1 MIAEIKNFTDFI
13 GIDWSGANIKSAV
26 SKPSKGNP
34 ALAVGHCQTG
44 DGPPRL
50 ILPENGGAW
59 TRQAIADFI
68 LAFSRELPERRVL
81 IGIDCNFGY
90 CHTVGVRQFGA
101 SYTSYDLWQAVE
113 KAATET
119 PPSDSQ
125 DFYAQDFY
133 AGAYARHPVFGK
145 AFWTKG
151 PQPDWF
157 IPEKL
162 MRQTEKHCIAQS
174 LGRPESPFKLI
185 GAKQV
190 GKGGLAGMRM
200 VLFLKEQLGSDLC
213 IWPFEKDTCGQARTV
228 ITEIFPRQFLVRA
241 GFIQQKIHSAADF
254 TDALY
259 RLGVRPDTNQVSP
272 LLSGLDFAQDRTI
285 SDKTDALCAAVGLR
299 MLCGQKL
306 HVPVDLFHPPAMTR
320 AAQLCEGWIFG
331 VA

>member
-1 MIAEIKNFTDFI
+1 MTIRIKNFTDFI
-13 GIDWSGANIKSAV
+13 GIDWSGANIKL
-26 SKPSKGNP
+26 SKGNP
-34 ALAVGHCQTG
+34 ALAVGHCQTC

-68 LAFSRELPERRVL
+68 VAISREPAERRVL

-90 CHTVGVRQFGA
+90 CHAVGMRQFGP

-113 KAATET
+113 KAAAET
-119 PPSDSQ
+119 PGAES
-125 DFYAQDFY
+125 QDFY
-133 AGAYARHPVFGK
+133 AGAYARHPVFGQ

-200 VLFLKEQLGSDLC
+200 GLFLKEQLGSDLC
-213 IWPFEKDTCGQARTV
+213 IWPFEKDTCGEARTV

-241 GFIQQKIHSAADF
+241 GFRQQKIHSAADF

-259 RLGVRPDTNQVSP
+259 RLGVCADANQVLP
-272 LLSGLDFAQDRTI
+272 LLSTLDFAQDRTI

-320 AAQLCEGWIFG
+320 AAQICEGWIFG

>member
-1 MIAEIKNFTDFI
+1 MKAAIKNFTDFI
-13 GIDWSGANIKSAV
+13 GIDWSGANIKSAA
-26 SKPSKGNP
+26 GNP
-34 ALAVGHCQTG
+34 ALAVGHCQSG

-50 ILPENGGAW
+50 VLPENGGAW

-68 LAFSRELPERRVL
+68 LAFSRESPERRIL

-90 CHTVGVRQFGA
+90 CHAVGVRQFGA

-113 KAATET
+113 KAATEK
-119 PPSDSQ
+119 PPDSQ
-125 DFYAQDFY
+125 DFYSQDFY
-133 AGAYARHPVFGK
+133 AGAYARHPVFGQ

-157 IPEKL
+157 IAEKL

-200 VLFLKEQLGSDLC
+200 GLFLKEQLGSDLC

-241 GFIQQKIHSAADF
+241 GFRQQKIHSASDF

-259 RLGVRPDTNQVSP
+259 RLGVCADANQVLP
-272 LLSGLDFAQDRTI
+272 LLSTLDFAQDRTI

-299 MLCGQKL
+299 MLCGQKD

-320 AAQLCEGWIFG
+320 AAQICEGWIFG

>member
-1 MIAEIKNFTDFI
+1 MTIRIKNFTDFI
-13 GIDWSGANIKSAV
+13 GIDWSGANIKL
-26 SKPSKGNP
+26 SKGNP
-34 ALAVGHCQTG
+34 ALAVGHCQTC

-68 LAFSRELPERRVL
+68 VAISREPAERRVL

-90 CHTVGVRQFGA
+90 CHAVGMRQFGP

-113 KAATET
+113 KAAAET
-119 PPSDSQ
+119 PGAES
-125 DFYAQDFY
+125 QDFY
-133 AGAYARHPVFGK
+133 AGAYARHPVFGQV
-145 AFWTKG
+145 FWTKG

-157 IPEKL
+157 IAEKL

-200 VLFLKEQLGSDLC
+200 GLFLKEQLGSDLC

-241 GFIQQKIHSAADF
+241 GFRQQKIHSAADF

-299 MLCGQKL
+299 MLCGQGA
-306 HVPVDLFHPPAMTR
+306 HVPADLFHPPAMTR

>member
-1 MIAEIKNFTDFI
+1 MTIRIKNFADFI
-13 GIDWSGANIKSAV
+13 GIDWSGANI
-26 SKPSKGNP
+26 KPSKGNP
-34 ALAVGHCQTG
+34 ALAVGHCQSG

-50 ILPENGGAW
+50 VLPENGGAW

-68 LAFSRELPERRVL
+68 FAFSRESPERRVL

-90 CHTVGVRQFGA
+90 CHAVGVRQFGA

-113 KAATET
+113 NAAAEKLGAE
-119 PPSDSQ
+119 SQ
-125 DFYAQDFY
+125 DFYA
-133 AGAYARHPVFGK
+133 GTYARHPVFGQ

-241 GFIQQKIHSAADF
+241 GFRQQKIHSAADF

-259 RLGVRPDTNQVSP
+259 RLGVCADANQVSP
-272 LLSGLDFAQDRTI
+272 LLSTLDFAQDRTI

-299 MLCGQKL
+299 MLCGQKD

>member
-1 MIAEIKNFTDFI
+1 MTKNFTDFI
-13 GIDWSGANIKSAV
+13 GIDWSGANIK
-26 SKPSKGNP
+26 PPKGNP
-34 ALAVGHCQTG
+34 VLAVGHCQSG
-44 DGPPRL
+44 DDPPRL
-50 ILPENGGAW
+50 VLPENGGAW

-68 LAFSRELPERRVL
+68 LAFSQESDRKSPERRVL

-90 CHTVGVRQFGA
+90 CHTVGVRQFGP
-101 SYTSYDLWQAVE
+101 SYSSYDLWQAVE
-113 KAATET
+113 KAATER
-119 PPSDSQ
+119 PADS
-125 DFYAQDFY
+125 QDFY
-133 AGAYARHPVFGK
+133 AGAYARHPVFGQ

-200 VLFLKEQLGSDLC
+200 VLYLKEKLGSDLC
-213 IWPFEKDTCGQARTV
+213 IWPFEKDSCGQARTV

-241 GFIQQKIHSAADF
+241 GFRQQKIHSAADF
-254 TDALY
+254 TDALC
-259 RLGVRPDTNQVSP
+259 RLGVRSDANQVLP
-272 LLSGLDFAQDRTI
+272 LLSGLDFVQDRTI

-299 MLCGQKL
+299 MLCGQGE
-306 HVPVDLFHPPAMTR
+306 HVPFDLFHPPTMTR
-320 AAQLCEGWIFG
+320 PAQLCEGWIFG
-331 VA
+331 V